1 MMIVIGYPW
10 VTHALNFFFIMLMFN
25 VINLGMAQ
33 VFCYAGGVEPC
44 EHSVK
49 GSLLTFTRNVD
60 YSWGLAV
67 GFMYAWFYHCDVHEK
82 IID

>member
-1 MMIVIGYPW
+1 MVIVIGYPW
-10 VTHALNFFFIMLMFN
+10 ATHALNFCSIMLMFN
-25 VINLGMAQ
+25 VINLGMSQ
-33 VFCYAGGVEPC
+33 VFCYAWEMESC